1 MTDRLLALWTKKRTQ
16 FASFADF
23 IDGEGRQGIQQIV
36 DRYRDIPT
44 FEEDKN
50 YYYDWSADEAFT
62 IVGRGAGECSAGLFD
77 LIGIDLKAIEEQ
89 KKRLAAK
96 ISDEEKADA
105 LYRIVLSASRML
117 LVTRGIEAPSDE
129 AVFTT
134 FLQHFIAAGLV
145 AEEHRPLVEL
155 AKAGK
160 TAELTA
166 RPEAVFTLAE
176 SVRLLYES
184 IDNSL
189 RFPAEKPAT
198 PATSQAAVA
207 LPLRDY
213 RGVACPMNFV
223 KVKLD
228 LAKMKT
234 GEQIKVLLD
243 DGQPIENVPRSVAGE
258 GHLVRDQKRE
268 GEHWSVI
275 IEKR

>member
-1 MTDRLLALWTKKRTQ
+1 LASR
-16 FASFADF
+16 
-23 IDGEGRQGIQQIV
+23 EGRQVEFRDKKQTGNRFNQWMNAKVGCPLRFALRSFNPRPAPSCWATGAPRTSHQ
-36 DRYRDIPT
+36 YRQVHSVKP
-44 FEEDKN
+44 
-50 YYYDWSADEAFT
+50 
-62 IVGRGAGECSAGLFD
+62 LFKS
-77 LIGIDLKAIEEQ
+77 LYGNKYTLTV
-89 KKRLAAK
+89 
-96 ISDEEKADA
+96 SDEEKADA
-105 LYRIVLSASRML
+105 FYRIVLSASRML

-129 AVFTT
+129 AVFTS

-145 AEEHRPLVEL
+145 AEEHRPVVEL

-160 TAELTA
+160 TAKLTA
-166 RPEAVFTLAE
+166 RPEAVLTLAE
-176 SVRLLYES
+176 SVHLLYES
-184 IDNSL
+184 MDNSL

-198 PATSQAAVA
+198 PATSQAAVV

-228 LAKMKT
+228 LAKMKA

-258 GHLVRDQKRE
+258 GHLVRDQKSE
-268 GEHWSVI
+268 GEHWSVV